1 MARDRLCSR
10 CGGIDEFVYE
20 LDWLPIFYCP
30 TCDVQST
37 STHELY
43 GPEEKAVD
51 DAGE

>member
-1 MARDRLCSR
+1 MVEDRVCSR
-10 CGGIDEFVYE
+10 CGGVDELVYE
-20 LDWLPIFYCP
+20 LDWRPIFYCP

-37 STHELY
+37 VTHELY